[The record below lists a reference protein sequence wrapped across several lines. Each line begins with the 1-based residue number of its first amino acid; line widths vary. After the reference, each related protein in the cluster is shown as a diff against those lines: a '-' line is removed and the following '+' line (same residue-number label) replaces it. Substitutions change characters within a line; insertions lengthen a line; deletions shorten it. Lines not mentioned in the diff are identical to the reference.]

1 MAVLQAKLDAA
12 EARLS
17 AAGNLPDGAEW
28 AKKAREAAQA
38 RVLAMG
44 LPGRRDEYWKYTD
57 PTSLT
62 VAQAPKAALFDP
74 EEVPVF
80 DGIDRLKIVFVDG
93 VYDASASDDLAL
105 SGVEIEPLQT
115 ACAADIHW
123 ARDVFGVLENNGQ
136 NPVARPLA
144 AFNTARAS
152 EGMVIRATAQ
162 AAKPISLIYLHKS
175 EVSDAVLHHV
185 VKVEKGASL
194 TILENG
200 PAAARF
206 NKVMEVD
213 IADGAEFHHIRT
225 QGRDHERRAA
235 THIFARLGAESTFK
249 SFTMTANGVMTR
261 NEVIMELK
269 GDNAMAHVAGAALGD
284 GNFHHDD
291 TVFITHDAVNCES
304 RQVFKKVL
312 RNGATGVFQGKIL
325 VKAGAQ
331 KTDGYQISQALLLD
345 EDAQF
350 LAKPEL
356 EIYADDVACS
366 HGSTTGAIDE
376 EALFYLRS
384 RGVPEADAQDLLVL
398 SFLAAAIEE
407 IEDEAIAADI
417 LARLE
422 AWLKRRRG

>member
-175 EVSDAVLHHV
+175 
-185 VKVEKGASL
+185 G
-194 TILENG
+194 
-200 PAAARF
+200 
-206 NKVMEVD
+206 
-213 IADGAEFHHIRT
+213 
-225 QGRDHERRAA
+225 
-235 THIFARLGAESTFK
+235 
-249 SFTMTANGVMTR
+249 
-261 NEVIMELK
+261 
-269 GDNAMAHVAGAALGD
+269 
-284 GNFHHDD
+284 
-291 TVFITHDAVNCES
+291 
-304 RQVFKKVL
+304 
-312 RNGATGVFQGKIL
+312 
-325 VKAGAQ
+325 
-331 KTDGYQISQALLLD
+331 
-345 EDAQF
+345 
-350 LAKPEL
+350 
-356 EIYADDVACS
+356 
-366 HGSTTGAIDE
+366 HGSR
-376 EALFYLRS
+376 YR
-384 RGVPEADAQDLLVL
+384 
-398 SFLAAAIEE
+398 
-407 IEDEAIAADI
+407 
-417 LARLE
+417 
-422 AWLKRRRG
+422 